1 MKALGAGN
9 LKHDWFA
16 TQAVSLTLICLYVTK
31 PKSELSPTGL
41 AAYLRHTSAPAPL
54 SASEAALKEIKEA
67 EAVEAKRAALDP
79 ETEARRRKAVVALGG
94 KMGWDNGVE
103 EALKKAAE
111 RSDDGWL
118 VTLVSNTPQT
128 REIR

>member
-9 LKHDWFA
+9 FKHDWFA
-16 TQAVSLTLICLYVTK
+16 TQAVSLSLKAIYGRLIEQ
-31 PKSELSPTGL
+31 SDLSPTGI

-67 EAVEAKRAALDP
+67 EAIEAKRAALDP

-111 RSDDGWL
+111 RSDDGWI
-118 VTLVSNTPQT
+118 VTLVGP
-128 REIR
+128 